1 MDWLTSHSAAL
12 TAAVTAISALW
23 AGLHHVDKGLKA
35 HLSTQFL
42 GTKVNSEPHACRT
55 AHRADVHLLDRGPA
69 LLGLLLDSFDDL
81 LDLRGPQIVFEID

>member
-35 HLSTQFL
+35 HLSTQFASREDL
-42 GTKVNSEPHACRT
+42 ARLEAKVDTLISVAIQNVNAR
-55 AHRADVHLLDRGPA
+55 RK
-69 LLGLLLDSFDDL
+69 
-81 LDLRGPQIVFEID
+81 